1 MAKTAPPHA
10 DPPYDDMVRYLNY
23 QAANTPQVES
33 DIKDLEA
40 AIYFFSRK
48 YHSGMGSNLF
58 RAMSQTKHRPHPAQ
72 RSAADVSGAAQF
84 LYGSLVGAF
93 LEVA

>member
-1 MAKTAPPHA
+1 MATTAQS
-10 DPPYDDMVRYLNY
+10 DPPYEDMVSYLNY
-23 QAANTPQVES
+23 QAANTPQIES
-33 DIKDLEA
+33 DINDLEA

-48 YHSGMGSNLF
+48 YHGGMGTNLF
-58 RAMSQTKHRPHPAQ
+58 KAMSQAKHRPLPSH
-72 RSAADVSGAAQF
+72 RSAADISGAAQY

>member
-1 MAKTAPPHA
+1 MSKTAPHA
-10 DPPYDDMVRYLNY
+10 DPPYEDMVSYLNY
-23 QAANTPQVES
+23 QAANTPQIES
-33 DIKDLEA
+33 DVHDLEA

-48 YHSGMGSNLF
+48 YHGGIGTNLF
-58 RAMSQTKHRPHPAQ
+58 KAMHKSPHRPNPVH
-72 RSAADVSGAAQF
+72 RSAADVSGAAQY